1 MSIFA
6 KLSSLF
12 ENEKTVA
19 PTNQQSIDAEK
30 LAAAAL
36 MVEVAVQDGEF
47 EEAERRVIENTLIH
61 KLKLSTEDAKEL
73 LVLAEDKQSQ
83 SIQILS
89 FTKEIKNHFDNEG
102 RANIMEML
110 WGVVFADG
118 KEDAYESNLMRRIA
132 GLLYISDRESGELRP
147 TIAARNKTE
156 EMANHLFNTSG

>member
-1 MSIFA
+1 VSIFA
-6 KLSSLF
+6 KLSNLF
-12 ENEKTVA
+12 DSEKA
-19 PTNQQSIDAEK
+19 ESSSNNPQSIDAEK

-47 EEAERRVIENTLIH
+47 EETERRVIENTLIH
-61 KLKLSTEDAKEL
+61 KLNLSVDDAQEL

-89 FTKEIKNHFDNEG
+89 FTKEIKKHFDNEG

-132 GLLYISDRESGELRP
+132 GLLYISDKESGIIRKKVMRENNL
-147 TIAARNKTE
+147 I
-156 EMANHLFNTSG
+156 